1 MKKRVLILVPV
12 ALLLVV
18 AYVCYVNKAK
28 DNKSDRL
35 AQNVESLSLPPED
48 YPKDF
53 YEKYETLDPYII
65 IVRDS
70 NGNERDSLCYFIH
83 RRDCN
88 GVGYLKCEE
97 TFDFHSK
104 DSPQICPWD

>member
-1 MKKRVLILVPV
+1 MKKRTLNLGSM
-12 ALLLVV
+12 ALLLAVV
-18 AYVCYVNKAK
+18 CLCYVNKAK
-28 DNKSDRL
+28 DNKSDSFAR
-35 AQNVESLSLPPED
+35 NVEALSLPPED

-83 RRDCN
+83 QRDCN